1 MATQTPRQT
10 KERAKERR
18 PRPTRKESNQNAFIE
33 LSSKILEMQ
42 NAQVEAIERSQTR
55 AEELMLKMEIEQ
67 RKIDEESRRRDQEF
81 FLRMAELLKK

>member
-1 MATQTPRQT
+1 M
-10 KERAKERR
+10 E
-18 PRPTRKESNQNAFIE
+18 
-33 LSSKILEMQ
+33 

-67 RKIDEESRRRDQEF
+67 KKLDEESRRRDQES